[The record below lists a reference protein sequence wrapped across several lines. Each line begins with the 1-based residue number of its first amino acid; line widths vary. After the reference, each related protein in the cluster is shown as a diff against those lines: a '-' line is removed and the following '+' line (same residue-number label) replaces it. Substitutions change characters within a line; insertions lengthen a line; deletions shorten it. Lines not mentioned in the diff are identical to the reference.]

1 MRTVY
6 SKCWLATGSVR
17 QMKPTIALFLGLT
30 SFALGISPSIR
41 AKEFDPFE
49 TAAATPED
57 EDPFEVFQVAAPLDE
72 SAYYPEQ
79 PALLSEQISY
89 QIVQQPAATAAQPAA
104 SQPGAQPGMR
114 SDDPCA
120 AATEKPLAALGIN
133 IALPS
138 GELPADH
145 ASLCWDSINQTLGP
159 LAAARYWHG
168 QLYFWDAT
176 ALCHRPLYFE
186 EINLE
191 RYGYGCC
198 ACLQPAASAAH
209 FFGTVPALPYCMAAE
224 CPCEC
229 VYTLGHYRPG
239 SCPPWRC
246 HWPPSD
252 PLAAAAEGGF
262 MTGMIFLIP

>member
-1 MRTVY
+1 MTMSRTFAIVAAFA
-6 SKCWLATGSVR
+6 S
-17 QMKPTIALFLGLT
+17 IGLMT
-30 SFALGISPSIR
+30 PSSLN
-41 AKEFDPFE
+41 ADEVDPFD
-49 TAAATPED
+49 TPAATQ
-57 EDPFEVFQVAAPLDE
+57 EDPFDALATAAPLDE
-72 SAYYPEQ
+72 SAYYPETQ
-79 PALLSEQISY
+79 PVPPQPISY
-89 QIVQQPAATAAQPAA
+89 QIVEQPAATSQQNATTAQPRVAA
-104 SQPGAQPGMR
+104 P

-120 AATEKPLAALGIN
+120 AATEKPLSALGIN
-133 IALPS
+133 IALQPG
-138 GELPADH
+138 GEMPVDH
-145 ASLCWDSINQTLGP
+145 ALACWDSLNQTLGP
-159 LAAARYWHG
+159 LAAARFWQG
-168 QLYFWDAT
+168 QLYEWDAT

-246 HWPPSD
+246 HWPPCD
-252 PLAAAAEGGF
+252 PVAAAAEGGF

>member
-1 MRTVY
+1 MA
-6 SKCWLATGSVR
+6 SLALLGVVASLSV
-17 QMKPTIALFLGLT
+17 ANEENG
-30 SFALGISPSIR
+30 G
-41 AKEFDPFE
+41 FDPFE
-49 TAAATPED
+49 TVAVPK
-57 EDPFEVFQVAAPLDE
+57 EDPFDALATAAPLDE

-79 PALLSEQISY
+79 PAVSPPPISY
-89 QIVQQPAATAAQPAA
+89 QIVQQSAARAPRQTTPATSPAA
-104 SQPGAQPGMR
+104 SQPGAAQPFA
-114 SDDPCA
+114 SPEDPCA
-120 AATEKPLAALGIN
+120 AATEKPLAALGID

-138 GELPADH
+138 GGDMPADH
-145 ASLCWDSINQTLGP
+145 ASACWNSLNQALGP
-159 LAAARYWHG
+159 LAAARFWQG
-168 QLYFWDAT
+168 QLYHWDAT

-246 HWPPSD
+246 HWPPCD
-252 PLAAAAEGGF
+252 PIAAAAEGGF